1 MSNRRFGVI
10 ALMMVALM
18 GLVAGMVFTA
28 KLDVFNKA
36 SGEQASV
43 ASPAPNPEHT
53 VQPSADI
60 SGDPLTFDAFRKIAK
75 RLNPTVV
82 NIYTTQII
90 KGKDPFQDFF
100 GNDPFFRRFFG
111 DPNEGGGSGGDGG
124 NETRQ
129 SALGSGVIIDPDGY
143 ILTNN
148 HVVENADEIKVST
161 EDTGGQANGMVAKV
175 IGRDPKTDLA
185 LIKVTPKSP
194 LTAASLGDSS
204 GLQVGDWVIAIG
216 NPFGLGHTVTVGV
229 VSAKGRALGGN
240 YDDYIQTDASINP
253 GNSGGPLLN
262 IRGEVVGVN
271 AAIASQTG
279 QSAGIGFAIPINLA
293 KEILPQLKTTGRV
306 IRGQL
311 GVTIQTQWN
320 EAMKREFGVDHGAVV
335 SDVTKGSAADKA
347 GIKRGDVIVEFNG
360 KPIAAGADLPRLVA
374 ATKPGTDA
382 KLKVI
387 RDKEEKMMTV
397 TVGTLKET
405 ELDAENN
412 GEEGETATSGLGISV
427 QDIDSQTARQ
437 LDLEDEEGV
446 LITKVKV
453 NSAADDAG
461 LQRGDVIL
469 EVNRHAVANV
479 DAYKAEIGKVKPGD
493 TVLFLIYRRGGS
505 FFVPVEIPKK

>member
-1 MSNRRFGVI
+1 MSNRRFGLV
-10 ALMMVALM
+10 ALMMVALV
-18 GLVAGMVFTA
+18 GLIAGMVFTA
-28 KLDVFNKA
+28 KLDVFNQV
-36 SGEQASV
+36 SGEPSGSKVEPVSSQTLA
-43 ASPAPNPEHT
+43 
-53 VQPSADI
+53 PSADI
-60 SGDPLTFDAFRKIAK
+60 SGQPLTFDAFRKIAK

-90 KGKDPFQDFF
+90 KGRDPFQDFF
-100 GNDPFFRRFFG
+100 GNDPLFRRFFG
-111 DPNEGGGSGGDGG
+111 DPYGGQQR
-124 NETRQ
+124 EQRQ
-129 SALGSGVIIDPDGY
+129 TALGSGVIIGSDGY

-161 EDTGGQANGMVAKV
+161 EDTGGQANGMTAKIV
-175 IGRDPKTDLA
+175 GRDPKTDLA
-185 LIKVTPKSP
+185 LIKVAPKDP
-194 LTAASLGDSS
+194 LTAAPLGDSEQ
-204 GLQVGDWVIAIG
+204 LQVGDWVLAIG

-262 IRGEVVGVN
+262 IRGEVIGIN

-293 KEILPQLKTTGRV
+293 KEILPQLKTSGRV

-335 SDVTKGSAADKA
+335 SDVAKGSAADKA
-347 GIKRGDVIVEFNG
+347 GIKRGDVIVEYNG
-360 KPIAAGADLPRLVA
+360 KPLESGSDLPRLVA
-374 ATKPGTDA
+374 VTKPGTDV
-382 KLKVI
+382 KVKII
-387 RDKEEKMMTV
+387 RDKDEKTV
-397 TVGTLKET
+397 SVKVGTLKDTVLSE
-405 ELDAENN
+405 DENT
-412 GEEGETATSGLGISV
+412 GEDEESSVTAGLGISV
-427 QDIDSQTARQ
+427 QDLDSQTARQ

-446 LITKVKV
+446 IITRVKV

-469 EVNRHAVANV
+469 EVNRHSVTNV
-479 DAYKAEIGKVKPGD
+479 EDYRDQIAKVKSGD

-505 FFVPVEIPKK
+505 FFVPVEIPSK